1 MMTRSLRAQFASFG
15 LAAAVTLATLM
26 GLHTLA
32 QSESAAA
39 QMAVAAANHTA

>member
-1 MMTRSLRAQFASFG
+1 MTTRSLRAQLASFS

-26 GLHTLA
+26 GLHMLA

-39 QMAVAAANHTA
+39 QLAVAAAIRTV